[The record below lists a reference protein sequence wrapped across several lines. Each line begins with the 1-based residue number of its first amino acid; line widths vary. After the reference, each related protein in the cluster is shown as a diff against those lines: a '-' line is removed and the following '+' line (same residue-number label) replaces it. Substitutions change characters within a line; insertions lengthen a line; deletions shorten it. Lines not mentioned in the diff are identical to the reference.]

1 DASMIAD
8 AAETID
14 HTTGVTYGR
23 SAILAVMRSNRRF
36 RELTLRSEVLAT
48 LGDALVLTREL
59 FAASGYVDWTVD
71 MAAVERDRFMLI
83 EVDSHAR
90 RRRTEIFAVNRL
102 GDAVARLDERY
113 AEARPE
119 GPARAR
125 AAATARSVAAL
136 FGPPDF
142 DRYAMAVGPDIEM
155 VHHRGLVG
163 QGSSRGRDAWLRVFR
178 VILETADGTT
188 SVEDILCLTSE
199 ACLVRW
205 KVSGTDR
212 ATGGAF
218 EQTYLM
224 LAVFG
229 PDGLLAHNEY
239 FAPGHEDE
247 APARFDELVTEPAS
261 VRPVQRCVRP
271 NAATAFAARLDVVIA
286 ARDADALPGL
296 YADETEV
303 LDHTTGTTWDHEAD
317 LRGLRAL

>member
-1 DASMIAD
+1 
-8 AAETID
+8 
-14 HTTGVTYGR
+14 
-23 SAILAVMRSNRRF
+23 
-36 RELTLRSEVLAT
+36 
-48 LGDALVLTREL
+48 
-59 FAASGYVDWTVD
+59 
-71 MAAVERDRFMLI
+71 
-83 EVDSHAR
+83 
-90 RRRTEIFAVNRL
+90 
-102 GDAVARLDERY
+102 
-113 AEARPE
+113 
-119 GPARAR
+119 
-125 AAATARSVAAL
+125 
-136 FGPPDF
+136 
-142 DRYAMAVGPDIEM
+142 
-155 VHHRGLVG
+155 
-163 QGSSRGRDAWLRVFR
+163 
-178 VILETADGTT
+178 

-247 APARFDELVTEPAS
+247 ALARFDELVTEPAS

-317 LRGLRAL
+317 LRGLRALLRAETPTYRHEPLATLGDSLALCRVTASASSFAGGTFDVGAYEIETIALDEVDAQGRRRQAEHFAPHHLGDAVVRLYERYAELLPEGPARVSAAATARSVAALPSRGQTGLAEI